1 MENDMVTVT
10 RVEKRAVEKWILE
23 TLKPNQ
29 NAEVDT
35 LSLILYKLHLLEEK
49 IDRIEYQTKT
59 HWVN

>member
-1 MENDMVTVT
+1 MENDIVTVA
-10 RVEKRAVEKWILE
+10 REEKNKIEDWL
-23 TLKPNQ
+23 LKTVNSNQ
-29 NAEVDT
+29 NEQVDV

>member
-1 MENDMVTVT
+1 MENDRVTVT
-10 RVEKRAVEKWILE
+10 RDEKRAVEKWILE

>member
-1 MENDMVTVT
+1 MENDIVTVA
-10 RVEKRAVEKWILE
+10 REEKHKIEDWL
-23 TLKPNQ
+23 LKTVNSNQ
-29 NAEVDT
+29 NEQVDV

>member
-1 MENDMVTVT
+1 MENDIATVA
-10 RVEKRAVEKWILE
+10 REEKNEIEKWL
-23 TLKPNQ
+23 LKTVNSNQ
-29 NAEVDT
+29 NAEVDA